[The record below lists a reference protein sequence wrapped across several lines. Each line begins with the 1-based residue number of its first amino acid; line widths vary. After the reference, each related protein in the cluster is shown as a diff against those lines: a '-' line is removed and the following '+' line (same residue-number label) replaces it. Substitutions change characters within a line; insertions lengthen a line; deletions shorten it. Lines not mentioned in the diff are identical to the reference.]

1 MTATAATRD
10 GSGTPVEHWDA
21 PFASRPVDATVTV
34 PGSKSLTN
42 RYLVLAALAEGPS
55 RLRAPLHSRD
65 SALMIDALRQLGAT
79 ITEVPG
85 DGDFG
90 PDLEVV
96 PLPAAAEASLTRID
110 CGLAGTVMRF
120 VPPLAAL
127 RNGTSVFDGDP
138 HARKRPMGTI
148 IEALKAL
155 GVAVASEDGSAPSS
169 LPFTVEGKGSVR
181 GGHLVIDAS
190 SSSQF
195 VSALLLVGARFDEG
209 LHLEHVGKPVPS
221 LDHINMTVAVL
232 RGAGVSVDNSVP
244 NHWVVA
250 PGPIRAFDQRI
261 EQDLSNAGPFLA
273 AALASKGT
281 VRIPNWP
288 AETQQVG
295 DLWRDILAKMGADVT
310 LADGVLT
317 VTGGEEIK
325 GGTFADTSEL
335 APTVAALCALA
346 TGPSRLTGIAHLRGH
361 ETDRLAALV
370 TEINRLGGDAEETS
384 DGLVIRPARLHAG
397 VVRSYADH
405 RMATAGAILGLAV
418 EGVQVE
424 DIATTAKTMPDFPQL
439 WAGMLAQ
446 DAAAASGPEEPS
458 GGAAH

>member
-1 MTATAATRD
+1 MTAAAAVRD
-10 GSGTPVEHWDA
+10 ESGTPVPHWPA

-42 RYLVLAALAEGPS
+42 RYLVLAALADGPS
-55 RLRAPLHSRD
+55 RLRAPLQSRD
-65 SALMIDALRQLGAT
+65 SALMVEALRQLGAT

-85 DGDFG
+85 DGAFG

-96 PLPAAAEASLTRID
+96 PLAPDAAASLATVD

-127 RNGTSVFDGDP
+127 RSGSSVFDGDP
-138 HARKRPMGTI
+138 HARQRPMGTI
-148 IEALKAL
+148 IEALRAL
-155 GVAVASEDGSAPSS
+155 GVAVSAEGGGTPSS
-169 LPFTVEGKGSVR
+169 LPFVVEGTGEVR

-190 SSSQF
+190 ASSQF
-195 VSALLLVGARFDEG
+195 VSALLLVGARFTEG

-221 LDHINMTVAVL
+221 LDHITMTVAVL
-232 RGAGVSVDNSVP
+232 RGAGVAVDDSVP
-244 NHWVVA
+244 NHWVVS

-273 AALASKGT
+273 AALASRGT
-281 VRIPNWP
+281 VRIPGWP
-288 AETQQVG
+288 DETQQVG
-295 DLWRDILAKMGADVT
+295 DLWRGILARMGAEVS
-310 LADGVLT
+310 LQDGVLT
-317 VTGGEEIK
+317 VTGGPDIK
-325 GGTFADTSEL
+325 GGDFADTSEL

-397 VVRSYADH
+397 VVHSYADH

-424 DIATTAKTMPDFPQL
+424 DIGTTAKTMPDFPRL
-439 WAGMLAQ
+439 WADMLAQ
-446 DAAAASGPEEPS
+446 NGAAEAGAEGSS
-458 GGAAH
+458 GGAEH